1 MTAATRDNAVA
12 LPDPSDPRSEYER
25 LLAGDW
31 YRYRLS
37 PELGAITAAGHEASR
52 RIAELYREDPAAGVA
67 LLRETLGGFGEGA
80 DFRPPFYV
88 EYSTQLSIGD
98 RSFINTGFLVIG
110 GGRVSIGADV
120 LIGPDARFYTSNHPT
135 DPELRRAGWER
146 ALPITVGDN
155 VWFGGSV
162 VVCPGVSIGADSVI
176 AAGAVVTTD
185 VPAGVIVGGNPAR
198 VIRAV

>member
-1 MTAATRDNAVA
+1 MTVTRDAAVA
-12 LPDPSDPRSEYER
+12 QPDPTDPRSEYER

-37 PELGAITAAGHEASR
+37 PELGEITAAGHEASR
-52 RIAELYREDPAAGVA
+52 RIAELYREDPAAGLA
-67 LLRETLGGFGEGA
+67 LLRETVGSFGAGA

-88 EYSTQLSIGD
+88 EYGSHLSIGE

-135 DPELRRAGWER
+135 DPALRREGWER

-162 VVCPGVSIGADSVI
+162 VVCPGVTIGADSVI
-176 AAGAVVTTD
+176 AAGAVVTKN
-185 VPAGVIVGGNPAR
+185 VPAGVVVGGNPAR
-198 VIRAV
+198 VIREV